1 MKKLSLLLLLLQ
13 SVAFSL
19 GTQITASGG
28 SPIPATFSASNS
40 QSQVQACEGNV
51 IEIMNETS
59 TKLVVGFGT
68 SGGAPATDYKYVPS
82 GPLSW
87 TTIKPKGGSSSGTYI
102 YIKSAGSAI
111 TSGTVTIS
119 CTYED

>member
-1 MKKLSLLLLLLQ
+1 MKILFLILLSPLLAL
-13 SVAFSL
+13 AG

-28 SPIPATFSASNS
+28 SPIPTSFSASNT
-40 QSQVQACEGNV
+40 QSQVQECQGNV

-59 TKLVVGFGT
+59 TKLAVGLAT
-68 SGGAPATDYKYVPS
+68 SGSAPSTDYKYVPS

-87 TTIKPKGGSSSGTYI
+87 SIIKPKGGSSSGTYI
-102 YIKSAGSAI
+102 YIRSAGSAI
-111 TSGTVTIS
+111 TSGTVTVS